1 MMRRK
6 NDKEKTL
13 LFLILG
19 FFVMKGQGFLW
30 SIPLEWTVSGAL
42 LAILEDN
49 GLASDPMP
57 LCPMPGVRISTPL
70 TPWVE
75 GVVSCDIYGTYYGYS
90 DSLQRPIPVAIE
102 NRSALVVG
110 ALVGIGPQFRIPIAS
125 PPFALPGPWTLS
137 FFVGPVVEVRASFLA
152 SGLEGADAADAQ
164 EEINRMSSYFWSSGR
179 WLSFSLGGSLFFLPL
194 GSYQL
199 GLSLTSWLPLYRIWT
214 DYNQPFVEGWKVA
227 FGFLIRK
234 NP

>member
-1 MMRRK
+1 MEIQNK
-6 NDKEKTL
+6 GKGL
-13 LFLILG
+13 LFLIGALFLIKG
-19 FFVMKGQGFLW
+19 GEFVW
-30 SIPLEWTVSGAL
+30 SIPLEWTFSGSL

-57 LCPMPGVRISTPL
+57 LCPMPGIRISTPL
-70 TPWVE
+70 TPWLE

-110 ALVGIGPQFRIPIAS
+110 SLLGVGPQFRIPIAS

-152 SGLEGADAADAQ
+152 PGLEGDEAADAQ

-179 WLSFSLGGSLFFLPL
+179 WLSFSLGSSLFFLPL